1 MEQNALVLKHDFP
14 KPVLCSR
21 CSKGSQGPSH
31 SSSQAFTST
40 DHPLHELMGTVL
52 SLHAHFDDQDT
63 RMCELHR
70 QLTYVIS

>member
-21 CSKGSQGPSH
+21 CSKGSQGFSLIISSIYFYL
-31 SSSQAFTST
+31 SSSSWAYGHQ
-40 DHPLHELMGTVL
+40 L
-52 SLHAHFDDQDT
+52 SLHADFDDQDT
-63 RMCELHR
+63 CMCELHG